1 MRRSLLITLL
11 CLIAPAYAQDTVP
24 DCSVDRDAVMA
35 LDEAGFDQALPDGGW
50 RRLDT
55 PGCHLAAAELIAAW
69 RASHPQAS
77 PTVAWHQGQMLAQG
91 GRNADAIP
99 LLAHSRKPVEQD
111 VAGWNHYL
119 DATLA
124 FLRADRGAFD
134 RAREALATQSY
145 PDMPGMPPLV
155 DGYMEVPTQQ
165 GQPPMRV
172 RWPPNLD
179 VVDGLMRCFGKPYA
193 EAYGRSCRAPM

>member
-99 LLAHSRKPVEQD
+99 LLEHSRKPVEQD
-111 VAGWNHYL
+111 VAGRYHGSRPN
-119 DATLA
+119 AAAAVTA
-124 FLRADRGAFD
+124 SEGASCKPCS
-134 RAREALATQSY
+134 TNWC
-145 PDMPGMPPLV
+145 
-155 DGYMEVPTQQ
+155 
-165 GQPPMRV
+165 V
-172 RWPPNLD
+172 R
-179 VVDGLMRCFGKPYA
+179 
-193 EAYGRSCRAPM
+193 CRAAARRRRRCTWRCARWWWPATWPAA